1 MTPLDD
7 HADRIRRLED
17 ARLEHS
23 ERLRIL
29 ETMMARVIT
38 LTDIVV
44 ELLQRQ
50 RRDDDTNGR

>member
-1 MTPLDD
+1 MTPLED

-17 ARLEHS
+17 ARLEHA

-29 ETMMARVIT
+29 EAMMAQVIA

-50 RRDDDTNGR
+50 RRDDEANGR